1 MRAPPCARAAS
12 AASSSSSS
20 ERLDD
25 DSRREKPRQIV
36 GRAAHVGDVQVGRLL
51 ETDVDERGLHP
62 GQHALD
68 AALVDVSRDPTL
80 AFPLDVELAKKSVFD
95 ERNPGFGAVGVDD
108 QEAIRHARL

>member
-20 ERLDD
+20 ERLD

-36 GRAAHVGDVQVGRLL
+36 GRAAHVGDVQVGRFL
-51 ETDVDERGLHP
+51 EADVDERRLHSR
-62 GQHALD
+62 QYALD
-68 AALVDVSRDPTL
+68 AALVDVSRDPTF
-80 AFPLDVELAKKSVFD
+80 AFPLDVELAEETVFD
-95 ERNPGFGAVGVDD
+95 ERNPGFGAVCVDD